1 MSENDE
7 INLSADL
14 YEGENFLEHIG
25 IARRSG
31 RFPWGS
37 GEDAYQRSMEFKT
50 YLTDMKAKGLSEAQI
65 AEATTTFINKDR
77 KEGEPYIAF
86 KTTDLRAGIAIS
98 TEQIHAANVSRAR
111 LLKDQRQMSN
121 VAIANAMGTRES
133 TVRGWLKAG
142 DEVKES
148 SLRAVANKLKEEL
161 ETKEYLDVGKGA
173 NLWIG
178 NIGETKLRQALAMLK
193 DEGLNVYNMDVDQLG
208 TDKATKLRVLTREG
222 NSWKDTLDAK
232 NAGLV
237 QTVGFQMDDF
247 GTIQSNKVP
256 PVSFSS
262 KKLEVRYDED
272 GGTKMDG
279 VIEVR
284 RGKEDLSLGANRYAQ
299 VRIAVDGTHY
309 LKGMAMYADDLPAG
323 VDIRFN
329 TNKSKTDPKIVKEG
343 KLGALKPMKTD
354 ADGNVDND
362 NPFGATTKPHFF
374 DTKSGVKKQ
383 SVLNMVNEEGAWD
396 EWSKS
401 LSSQMLSKQPLTLAA
416 RQLGEAQKARREE
429 LEGILKLTNPV
440 VKQKLLD
447 EYADSADAAA
457 VHLKAAALPRQSS
470 HVILPINSMRR
481 HEIYAPNFDDG
492 EKVSLVRYPHG
503 GAFEIPSLTVNNKNA
518 QAKRIL
524 GGARDAVGI
533 HHSVAEQLSGADFD
547 GDSVLVI
554 PNPKGAVKS
563 RPPLKELEGF
573 DAKVVYKIPEGD
585 TTTTRMTKKNTQTE
599 MGKISNLIT
608 DMTIHGASESELA
621 KAVKH
626 SMVVIDAEKHG
637 LNYKQSEQDNQIK
650 MLKTKY
656 QGGPRAGAN
665 TIISRASSTERIP
678 RIIPRPAGKDEKGNK
693 IGPVDPK
700 TGRLVFVPDPDRE
713 YPKTRPVIDPKT
725 GQQKVDPKTG
735 NKVTE
740 PTGEKGVKLTS
751 GTKMQFAADAR
762 KLMSKNPAPMEEL
775 YAAHA
780 NNMKSLANEARLASL
795 RTSMPH
801 QNKAAKVVYKD
812 EVASL
817 ETKLKA
823 AQRNAP
829 LERRAQILGNAWAK
843 SRIDAHP
850 EFDKDDIKKAKYKA
864 LEDARL
870 ATGANKVKIGAKTDD
885 GKETLTTREWEA
897 IQAGAFSSSR
907 LKEILANSDMD
918 RVRTLATPRTTSSLT
933 VGQQARAKQMAASG
947 RSMSEISE
955 ALGIPR
961 STLVDNLNKG

>member
-1 MSENDE
+1 MSD
-7 INLSADL
+7 SDTVDMSVDM

-31 RFPWGS
+31 RYPWGS
-37 GEDAYQRSMEFKT
+37 GGDPYQRSVEFKK
-50 YLTDMKAKGLSEAQI
+50 YRDDMKASGMSNTEI
-65 AEATTTFINKDR
+65 AKAIENYANKDR
-77 KEGEPYIAF
+77 KDGEPFISF
-86 KTTDLRAGIAIS
+86 KTTDLVGATAVA
-98 TEQIHAANVSRAR
+98 TEQIHAANVARAR

-142 DEVKES
+142 DEQKED
-148 SLRAVANKLKEEL
+148 SLRAVANKLKEEVDL
-161 ETKEYLDVGKGA
+161 KEYLDVGKGA

-178 NIGETKLRQALAMLK
+178 NIGETKLRSALAMLK
-193 DEGLNVYNMDVDQLG
+193 DEGYQVYSGLNVNQLG
-208 TDKATKLRVLTREG
+208 TSKDTKLRVLTKEG
-222 NSWKDTLDAK
+222 NSWKDALDAVK
-232 NAGLV
+232 DGRLE
-237 QTVGFQMDDF
+237 TVGFQMDDN
-247 GTIQSNKVP
+247 GLIQSNRVP

-262 KKLEVRYDED
+262 KKLQVRYDED

-284 RGKEDLSLGANRYAQ
+284 RGKEELSLGASRYAQ

-309 LKGMAMYADDLPAG
+309 LKGMAIYADDLPDG

-329 TNKSKTDPKIVKEG
+329 TNKSKTDSKIVKEG
-343 KLGALKPMKTD
+343 KLGALKPLKTV
-354 ADGNVDND
+354 DGEVDND
-362 NPFGATTKPHFF
+362 NPFGATTKPHFYE
-374 DTKSGVKKQ
+374 TKGGTKKQ

-396 EWSKS
+396 DWSRS
-401 LSSQMLSKQPLTLAA
+401 LSSQMLSKQPITLAA
-416 RQLGEAQKARREE
+416 KQLAETQKGRREE
-429 LEGILKLTNPV
+429 LDKILALTNPV
-440 VKQKLLD
+440 VRQKMLD
-447 EYADSADAAA
+447 EYADSADASA

-470 HVILPINSMRR
+470 HVILPINSMRP

-492 EKVSLVRYPHG
+492 EKVALVRYPHG
-503 GAFEIPSLTVNNKNA
+503 GAFEIPSLTVNNKSLT
-518 QAKRIL
+518 AKRIM

-554 PNPKGAVKS
+554 PNPKGAIKS

-573 DAKVVYKIPEGD
+573 DAKRVYKIPEGD
-585 TTTTRMTKKNTQTE
+585 TTTKRMTKKGTQTE

-626 SMVVIDAEKHG
+626 SQVVIDAEKHG
-637 LNYKQSEQDNQIK
+637 LNYKQSELDNGIK
-650 MLKTKY
+650 GLKLKY
-656 QGGPRAGAN
+656 QGDGTNPRAGAN
-665 TIISRASSTERIP
+665 TIISRASADYRIP
-678 RIIPRPAGKDEKGNK
+678 AVTLRSAKDG
-693 IGPVDPK
+693 GPVDPK
-700 TGRLVFVPDPDRE
+700 TGRLVYVPDPKRD
-713 YPKTRPVIDPKT
+713 YVKKDGSP
-725 GQQKVDPKTG
+725 GQKVTKGTRMEF
-735 NKVTE
+735 TE
-740 PTGEKGVKLTS
+740 
-751 GTKMQFAADAR
+751 DAR

-780 NNMKSLANEARLASL
+780 NNMKALANEARLASL
-795 RTSMPH
+795 NIALPR

-817 ETKLKA
+817 EAKLKT

-829 LERRAQILGNAWAK
+829 LERRAQTMGNALAK

-850 EFDKDDIKKAKYKA
+850 EYAGDKDAIKKIKYKS

-870 ATGANKVKIGAKTDD
+870 AVGANKYKIGAKDENGND
-885 GKETLTTREWEA
+885 TLTAREWEA

-907 LKEILANSDMD
+907 LKEILANADME
-918 RVRTLATPRTTSSLT
+918 RVRTLATPRATTSLT
-933 VGQQARAKQMAASG
+933 VGQVAKAKQMAASG

-961 STLVDNLNKG
+961 STIVDNLNRV